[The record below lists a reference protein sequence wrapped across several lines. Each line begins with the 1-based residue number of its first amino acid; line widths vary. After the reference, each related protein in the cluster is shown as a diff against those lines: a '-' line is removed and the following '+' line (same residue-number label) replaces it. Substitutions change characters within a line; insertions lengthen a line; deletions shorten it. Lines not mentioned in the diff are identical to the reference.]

1 MGELR
6 RVQVLQRTWCV
17 FFSLILSFFF
27 ATSTV
32 YVLQVPG
39 KNIICEPSLIAK
51 YEFLVVCALYKI
63 ENLVI
68 ESLLNFFFKTLMS
81 AVWESTNVIQMLNVT
96 IPLDPT
102 TANVTKDFQEMAK
115 RAQVSVEYFPSAILL
130 KSHTTLRS
138 QHKKVCIWVLFF
150 NFCPLVHAPFI
161 L

>member
-1 MGELR
+1 MVILGFFSHGRAKKSTSFTTHVVRFFFFRSFYL
-6 RVQVLQRTWCV
+6 
-17 FFSLILSFFF
+17 FFSLRLR
-27 ATSTV
+27 STFCKSLV
-32 YVLQVPG
+32 
-39 KNIICEPSLIAK
+39 KNIICEPSLNAK
-51 YEFLVVCALYKI
+51 YELLVVCALYKI

-130 KSHTTLRS
+130 KSHTTLLS
-138 QHKKVCIWVLFF
+138 QHKKVCI
-150 NFCPLVHAPFI
+150 
-161 L
+161 